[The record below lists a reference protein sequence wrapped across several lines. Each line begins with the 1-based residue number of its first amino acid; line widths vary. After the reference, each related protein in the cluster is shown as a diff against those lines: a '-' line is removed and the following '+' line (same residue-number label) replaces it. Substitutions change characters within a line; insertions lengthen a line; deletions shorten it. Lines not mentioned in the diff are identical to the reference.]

1 MMALI
6 KIIFRIFRWLSV
18 AVMLLSLGGLMSL
31 LVRDYPLLVS
41 PEKSS
46 GVVVGNQ
53 QRHLSVVGKLGPGN
67 MFSYRTPVIEFMDAS
82 GKMHRFESRYGD
94 GNAYNGMPVRV
105 LYDKANPKRA
115 MMDRDAFHNWL
126 GEYIALF
133 CLLASG
139 MGVHRFSSRQEQ
151 AAIDKLKGTFG

>member
-1 MMALI
+1 M
-6 KIIFRIFRWLSV
+6 SV
-18 AVMLLSLGGLMSL
+18 VVMLVSLGGLTTL

-53 QRHLSVVGKLGPGN
+53 QRHLSVVGKLDPGN
-67 MFSYRTPVIEFMDAS
+67 MFSYRAPVIEFMDAS
-82 GKMHRFESRYGD
+82 GKAYKFESRYGD
-94 GNAYNGMPVRV
+94 GNAYNGMPVDV

-115 MMDRDAFHNWL
+115 MMDRDTFHNWL

-139 MGVHRFSSRQEQ
+139 MGVHRFSFRHET